1 MLWTV
6 KGTQV
11 CVCVLTGGVLGA
23 SPSLP
28 SPSRLPAALHHA
40 AMGNNAVATKVLA
53 QARAPVGVVNRL
65 GKSPLVIA
73 QEQRNRHIMQML
85 TVEEGRLAQRG
96 VHNYLV
102 YNQVSMGWGVGDGVG
117 RSGGWGTSHA
127 TLSRAVTLH
136 TRSMML
142 W

>member
-6 KGTQV
+6 KATQV
-11 CVCVLTGGVLGA
+11 CVCALTGGVLGA

-28 SPSRLPAALHHA
+28 SPSLLPAALHHA

-102 YNQVSMGWGVGDGVG
+102 YNQVSMG
-117 RSGGWGTSHA
+117 
-127 TLSRAVTLH
+127 
-136 TRSMML
+136 
-142 W
+142 